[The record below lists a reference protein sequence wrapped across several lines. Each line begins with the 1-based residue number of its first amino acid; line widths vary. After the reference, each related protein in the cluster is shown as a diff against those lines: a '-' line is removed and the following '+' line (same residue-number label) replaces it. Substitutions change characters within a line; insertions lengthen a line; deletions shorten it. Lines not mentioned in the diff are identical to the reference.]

1 MKKYIFTDKK
11 LLIGSVCFS
20 ILVTLSDIG
29 IAFIIKTILDLG
41 SNGTIKELKNVVI
54 FSLMFVAVTY
64 VISYIGRKFQA
75 LYIKK
80 IMVKLRGDI
89 IEKILEKNMSNYFE
103 KNSAEYISIIT
114 NDLKVLESSYFNNII
129 EIISNF
135 FRLIVSAIAI
145 IYLNKYIS
153 ICIFII
159 VGISIY
165 LPVLFSKKISYCKK
179 EYSDKYSANTVKI
192 KDILDGFEVI
202 KGFNIKNK
210 IVKEYNIYNEDYE
223 VSNYKYKIITGIST
237 IFSNFLGF
245 ALFFTSLTVGIY
257 LVINKLFTVGSLVA
271 VTQLMNNIK
280 FPIINISNILNEIK
294 GNKFIIEKINCI
306 LNYEESNE
314 ERIEKLDFYKDIEF
328 KNVSFSYS
336 NQDKN
341 VLENISFRIEKN
353 KKYAIVGPSG
363 SGKST
368 ILKLILGY
376 YDNYSGKIYI
386 DGIDIKEINKECFY
400 KLISNIQ
407 QNVYLFNLNIEENI
421 KLFNDYNEEDF
432 EKAIKDAG
440 LENFLINLGSDVK
453 CTLGENGNII
463 SGGEKQRISIARAL
477 IKHTQMLLLDEATSS
492 LDNVTAYNI
501 ENTILSIENVTAVLI
516 THKLT
521 EELLNKY
528 DYIIFLDKGKICDVG
543 KFKELFDKKGEFY
556 RFYSLI
562 QYNDCDEVLD

>member
-11 LLIGSVCFS
+11 LLIGAVFFS

-29 IAFIIKTILDLG
+29 IAFIIKAILDLG
-41 SNGTIKELKNVVI
+41 SNGTVEELKNVVI
-54 FSLMFVAVTY
+54 FSLIFVALTY
-64 VISYIGRKFQA
+64 VISYLGRKFQA

-80 IMVKLRGDI
+80 IMIKLRRDV
-89 IEKILEKNMSNYFE
+89 IEKILEKNMTNYLE
-103 KNSAEYISIIT
+103 KNSAEYISIVT

-129 EIISNF
+129 EIVSNF
-135 FRLIVSAIAI
+135 FRLIVSSIAI

-192 KDILDGFEVI
+192 KDIFDGFEVI
-202 KGFNIKNK
+202 KGFNIKNQ
-210 IVKEYNIYNEDYE
+210 IVKEYNSYNEDYE
-223 VSNYKYKIITGIST
+223 MSNYKYKIITGIST

-245 ALFFTSLTVGIY
+245 TLFFTSLTVGIY
-257 LVINKLFTVGSLVA
+257 LVINKSFTIGSLVA

-294 GNKFIIEKINCI
+294 GNKFIIEKINDI
-306 LNYEESNE
+306 LYYEEHDDQ
-314 ERIEKLDFYKDIEF
+314 RIEKLDFHKDIEF
-328 KNVSFSYS
+328 KNVSYSYN

-341 VLENISFRIEKN
+341 VLEDLTFKIEKN

-376 YDNYSGKIYI
+376 FDNYSGKIYI
-386 DGIDIKEINKECFY
+386 DGVDIKEINKECFY

-421 KLFNDYNEEDF
+421 KLFNDYEEDDF
-432 EKAIKDAG
+432 NKAIKDAG
-440 LENFLINLGSDVK
+440 LEKFLINLDSDVK
-453 CTLGENGNII
+453 HTLGENGNII
-463 SGGEKQRISIARAL
+463 SGGERQRISIARAL
-477 IKHTQMLLLDEATSS
+477 IKHTPILLLDEATSS

-501 ENTILSIENVTAVLI
+501 ENTILSLENTTAVLI

-528 DYIIFLDKGKICDVG
+528 DDIIFLDKGKICEMG
-543 KFKELFDKKGEFY
+543 TFKNLLNKKGEFY
-556 RFYSLI
+556 KFYSLI
-562 QYNDCDEVLD
+562 QYNDCEEVLN

>member
-11 LLIGSVCFS
+11 LLSGAVFFS
-20 ILVTLSDIG
+20 ILVTISDIG
-29 IAFIIKTILDLG
+29 IAFIIKAILDLG
-41 SNGTIKELKNVVI
+41 SNGTVKELKNVVI
-54 FSLMFVAVTY
+54 FSLIFVALTY
-64 VISYIGRKFQA
+64 IISYLGRKFQA

-80 IMVKLRGDI
+80 IMVKLRGDVV
-89 IEKILEKNMSNYFE
+89 EKILEKNMSSYLE
-103 KNSAEYISIIT
+103 KNSAEYISTIT

-129 EIISNF
+129 EIVSNF
-135 FRLIVSAIAI
+135 FRLIVSSVAI

-159 VGISIY
+159 VAISIY

-192 KDILDGFEVI
+192 KDIFDGFEVI
-202 KGFNIKNK
+202 KGFNIKNQ
-210 IVKEYNIYNEDYE
+210 IVKEYNNYNEDYE
-223 VSNYKYKIITGIST
+223 MSNYKYKIITGIST

-257 LVINKLFTVGSLVA
+257 LVINKSFTVGSLVA

-280 FPIINISNILNEIK
+280 FPIINISNKLNEIK
-294 GNKFIIEKINCI
+294 GNKFIIEKINDI
-306 LNYEESNE
+306 LYYEEHDE
-314 ERIEKLDFYKDIEF
+314 QRIEKLDFNKNIEF
-328 KNVSFSYS
+328 KNVRFSYN

-341 VLENISFRIEKN
+341 ILEDLTFKIEKN

-376 YDNYSGKIYI
+376 FDNYSGKIYI

-407 QNVYLFNLNIEENI
+407 QNVYLFNFNIEENI
-421 KLFNDYNEEDF
+421 KLFNDYEEEDF
-432 EKAIKDAG
+432 NKAIKDAG
-440 LENFLINLGSDVK
+440 LEKFLMNLDSDVK
-453 CTLGENGNII
+453 HTLGENGNII
-463 SGGEKQRISIARAL
+463 SGGERQRISIARAL
-477 IKHTQMLLLDEATSS
+477 IKHTPILLLDEATSS

-501 ENTILSIENVTAVLI
+501 ENTILSLENTTAVLI

-528 DYIIFLDKGKICDVG
+528 DNIIFLDKGKICEMG
-543 KFKELFDKKGEFY
+543 TFKNLLNKKGEFY
-556 RFYSLI
+556 KFYSLI
-562 QYNDCDEVLD
+562 QYNDCNEITN

>member
-11 LLIGSVCFS
+11 LLSGAVFFS

-29 IAFIIKTILDLG
+29 IAFIIKAILDLG
-41 SNGTIKELKNVVI
+41 SNGTVKELKNVVI
-54 FSLMFVAVTY
+54 FSLIFVALTY
-64 VISYIGRKFQA
+64 IISYLGRKFQA

-80 IMVKLRGDI
+80 IMVKLRGDVV
-89 IEKILEKNMSNYFE
+89 EKILEKNMSSYLE
-103 KNSAEYISIIT
+103 KNSAEYISTIT

-129 EIISNF
+129 EIVSNF
-135 FRLIVSAIAI
+135 FRLIVSSVAI

-159 VGISIY
+159 VAISIY

-192 KDILDGFEVI
+192 KDIFDGFEVI
-202 KGFNIKNK
+202 KGFNIKNQ
-210 IVKEYNIYNEDYE
+210 IVKEYNNYNEDYE
-223 VSNYKYKIITGIST
+223 MSNYKYKIITGIST

-257 LVINKLFTVGSLVA
+257 LVINKSFTVGSLVA

-280 FPIINISNILNEIK
+280 FPIINISNKLNEIK
-294 GNKFIIEKINCI
+294 GNKFIIEKINDI
-306 LNYEESNE
+306 LYYEEHDE
-314 ERIEKLDFYKDIEF
+314 QRIEKLDFNKNIEF
-328 KNVSFSYS
+328 KNVRFSYN

-341 VLENISFRIEKN
+341 ILEDLTFKIEKN

-376 YDNYSGKIYI
+376 FDNYSGKIYI

-407 QNVYLFNLNIEENI
+407 QNVYLFNFNIEENI
-421 KLFNDYNEEDF
+421 KLFNDYEEEDF
-432 EKAIKDAG
+432 NKAIKDAG
-440 LENFLINLGSDVK
+440 LEKFLMNLDSDVK
-453 CTLGENGNII
+453 HTLGENGNII
-463 SGGEKQRISIARAL
+463 SGGERQRISIARAL
-477 IKHTQMLLLDEATSS
+477 IKHTPILLLDEATSS

-501 ENTILSIENVTAVLI
+501 ENTILSLENTTAVLI

-528 DYIIFLDKGKICDVG
+528 DNIIFLDKGKICEMG
-543 KFKELFDKKGEFY
+543 TFKNLLNKKGEFY
-556 RFYSLI
+556 KFYSLI
-562 QYNDCDEVLD
+562 QYNDCNEITN